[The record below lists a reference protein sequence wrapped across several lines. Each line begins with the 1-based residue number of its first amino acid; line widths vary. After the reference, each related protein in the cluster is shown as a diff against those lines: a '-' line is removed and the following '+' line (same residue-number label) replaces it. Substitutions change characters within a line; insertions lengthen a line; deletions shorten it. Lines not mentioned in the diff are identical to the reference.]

1 MVLHFFAVIIQQANC
16 TAAYPPVAART
27 APVSSMVHFP
37 FDIPASPKSV
47 RSIEK
52 NQSLFTFG
60 EGSLQQKQINEFAAS
75 TACKDDE
82 EENKRHANQSKYL
95 LSKENVSLLKQ
106 ANDVNEKIIA
116 DGEDSNKKG
125 SGDISLKSRNR
136 FLTSI
141 KNMSSTKEKNT
152 SNSKLN
158 SAPAASTKRDSN
170 VYDSSSFS
178 QTDTT
183 MFPFDRESIDYERIQ
198 RECFAVEPSPL
209 LPNSE
214 FPFSYEPDNIS
225 YDEDS
230 PIYDKSYFESPI
242 HRNGSKANERYQI
255 DTIGSN
261 IFEQY
266 QMIAQQESFQLY
278 EKRSYR
284 RNNSL
289 HQKYENLSELDA
301 FSPRPSDKLKKM
313 SDIHHH
319 QHKQLSVSKFEQ
331 IATKFNQIPPKSLDA
346 FNNQNNQHERHHS
359 HHHYTKPHHYHQY
372 QSAALPS
379 QPSSSSGSV
388 NLTRETPPLLPN
400 LRVDF
405 FAETNVDDTLDICQ
419 KTLASTA
426 AATVLVGETLT
437 TSVAGT
443 TTNSASAGA
452 INVTPNPMD
461 TAVCTQP
468 RATIVVQQV
477 RDI

>member
-1 MVLHFFAVIIQQANC
+1 
-16 TAAYPPVAART
+16 
-27 APVSSMVHFP
+27 MVHFP

-60 EGSLQQKQINEFAAS
+60 EGSIQQKQIHEFATS

-82 EENKRHANQSKYL
+82 KENKRHANQSKSL

-116 DGEDSNKKG
+116 DGEDNNKKG

-141 KNMSSTKEKNT
+141 KNMSSTKEKNSST
-152 SNSKLN
+152 VKLN
-158 SAPAASTKRDSN
+158 SAPAASSKRDSK

-198 RECFAVEPSPL
+198 RECFAVEPSPP
-209 LPNSE
+209 LPSSE
-214 FPFSYEPDNIS
+214 FPFSYDPDNIS

-313 SDIHHH
+313 NEPHHH

-346 FNNQNNQHERHHS
+346 FNNHYTQHDSHHS
-359 HHHYTKPHHYHQY
+359 HHHYTKTHHYHQY
-372 QSAALPS
+372 QSAAVPS
-379 QPSSSSGSV
+379 QSSSFSVSV
-388 NLTRETPPLLPN
+388 NPSREMPPLLPN

-405 FAETNVDDTLDICQ
+405 FAETNVDDILDNCQ
-419 KTLASTA
+419 KALASTA
-426 AATVLVGETLT
+426 ASVLVAETLA
-437 TSVAGT
+437 TSVAAAAGT
-443 TTNSASAGA
+443 TTTSASAGA

-477 RDI
+477 RDIFLVFLS

>member
-1 MVLHFFAVIIQQANC
+1 
-16 TAAYPPVAART
+16 
-27 APVSSMVHFP
+27 MVHFP

-60 EGSLQQKQINEFAAS
+60 EGSIQHGKIHEFAAS
-75 TACKDDE
+75 TDCKDDE
-82 EENKRHANQSKYL
+82 KENKRYANQSKYL

-125 SGDISLKSRNR
+125 SGDICLKSRNR

-141 KNMSSTKEKNT
+141 KNMSSTKEKN
-152 SNSKLN
+152 SPNAKLN
-158 SAPAASTKRDSN
+158 SAPTASTKRDSN
-170 VYDSSSFS
+170 VYDSSAFS

-214 FPFSYEPDNIS
+214 YPFSYDPDNIS
-225 YDEDS
+225 YDEES
-230 PIYDKSYFESPI
+230 PIYDKSYFESPL
-242 HRNGSKANERYQI
+242 HRNGSKTQERYQI

-301 FSPRPSDKLKKM
+301 FSPRPSEKLKKM
-313 SDIHHH
+313 SDLHHH
-319 QHKQLSVSKFEQ
+319 QHKQLAVSKFEQ

-346 FNNQNNQHERHHS
+346 FNNHYTQHDSHHS
-359 HHHYTKPHHYHQY
+359 HHHYTKSHHYHQY
-372 QSAALPS
+372 QSAALPP

-388 NLTRETPPLLPN
+388 NPTRETPPLLPN

-405 FAETNVDDTLDICQ
+405 FAETNVDDTLDNCQ

-426 AATVLVGETLT
+426 AVVLVGETLT
-437 TSVAGT
+437 TSVAAVAGT
-443 TTNSASAGA
+443 TTNNSASAGA